1 MIGQVRLGS
10 ELDPTYRA
18 KLRAAV
24 LRNHSTGTAD
34 ELSAVAMMVVSALS
48 VHSWDSFPAG
58 LGMAVSVSSALGSA
72 EELALEQFMVA
83 AKAAG
88 VELVGLC
95 WYSGKVF
102 GFSEDTDPLVAGLD
116 DGTGLVTAGTFA
128 SFIYP

>member
-1 MIGQVRLGS
+1 
-10 ELDPTYRA
+10 
-18 KLRAAV
+18 
-24 LRNHSTGTAD
+24 
-34 ELSAVAMMVVSALS
+34 
-48 VHSWDSFPAG
+48 
-58 LGMAVSVSSALGSA
+58 
-72 EELALEQFMVA
+72 MVA